1 MSVATHGQVSAVD
14 KENMA
19 GIDAQTVASQQ
30 QMCTGTAVGCET
42 LAQGTADAGDVLTC
56 SGEANLAEA
65 FTSSGLQSKARGKGN
80 LSERPAAEPLR
91 LLNVNG
97 AELPPHTPCPNVEA
111 SESIEG
117 SDQGVNEMAKGKKL
131 KKRSLKKKGDAAKAS
146 PSVTLLGSD
155 AAATGSDAPSL
166 QDAFKRFKKQRAVCE
181 PLLPFSDLSRSLA
194 DSLYAW
200 QLNKL

>member
-1 MSVATHGQVSAVD
+1 MATHGQVSAVD

-65 FTSSGLQSKARGKGN
+65 FTSSGLQLKPRGKGN
-80 LSERPAAEPLR
+80 LSERPAAESLR

-97 AELPPHTPCPNVEA
+97 AELPRVLTSRGRRASKEA
-111 SESIEG
+111 IRVSTKWRKEK
-117 SDQGVNEMAKGKKL
+117 N
-131 KKRSLKKKGDAAKAS
+131 
-146 PSVTLLGSD
+146 
-155 AAATGSDAPSL
+155 
-166 QDAFKRFKKQRAVCE
+166 
-181 PLLPFSDLSRSLA
+181 
-194 DSLYAW
+194 
-200 QLNKL
+200 